1 MVALS
6 RLSTY
11 EAGMFEFSND
21 VPIDIEHTLDQLL
34 GRFSQMRDGLPELIK
49 NSKDQYLRL
58 NVSDRSDRQIAVL
71 INTKQKK
78 LAVLDFAGASAEDF
92 KHWKTWSGR
101 EGARQALADQIEAGH
116 GNGGKAFMVRGAS
129 RSATMESCRDGYY
142 TCMGYQN
149 DDASVRYR
157 PGFGLEAG
165 RPLDNVE
172 ENAPQRRLDAF
183 LKSMDLEFQ
192 KLPAS
197 VQGSFNK
204 RRSFTA
210 VTIDQVQEW
219 AKARQDGMATRVGK
233 ITDLIKDH
241 GQTALTLETCDVWL
255 LVDGQVITGAPLEVS
270 ALEPYP
276 GFGVPIE
283 LEIPDVLP
291 DPSTKEAI
299 TMSADGQK
307 PGTLRLETTKS
318 NLALSDDLKARNVIR
333 LWNSRNNVAN
343 WPLPALGLAMPA
355 VYFVRGRVDCPAL
368 VGEHLIGADRKDLAD
383 TPLVRALEAWVVEQ
397 VKSLATEIQKVQ
409 AAETAP
415 QEQAKA
421 KKALKAFRDLMRSF
435 LEQRD
440 ADGDDADSGSGGMSG
455 TKGLGQREQRDKKE
469 FGSRVDRIVLER
481 ERLDLAIATGTKVP
495 MLFSCFEDQP
505 DGSSKPV
512 KADNLV
518 GMTDTSAV
526 VNFSTDEVEGLAA
539 GVALAWLET
548 PDGSVKSN
556 DVLIEVLDVS
566 EVDIVGPAEPLKQG
580 EKFKLQTSFK
590 TPSGSREDVLISAS
604 IDEPDMGSIGRGG
617 VFTAGG
623 HEGRATVRVKFG
635 SNLTDQASIQIAVGA
650 ERVEPNGLGGES
662 GSDIPE
668 ILLCGE
674 EAPGMADLPVDQRTH
689 HGGQDYPTIIEEP
702 QFPNVVWLN
711 PQSAESQR
719 VRKSMG
725 TPKGLGGIG
734 NRTFAQFMALKC
746 FEVLKRL
753 HVRQQIRD
761 NAVTEAQFLQH
772 AAHAEIECAGFI
784 DHAWEASEE
793 VFKKAS
799 VE

>member
-1 MVALS
+1 MSALKKS
-6 RLSTY
+6 SLK
-11 EAGMFEFSND
+11 EARMFEFSNE

-34 GRFSQMRDGLPELIK
+34 GRFSQIKDGLPELIK
-49 NSKDQYLRL
+49 NSKDQYFRL

-78 LAVLDFAGASAEDF
+78 LAVLDFAGASTEDF
-92 KHWKTWSGR
+92 KHWKTWSGK
-101 EGARQALADQIEAGH
+101 EGTRQALADQIEAGH

-129 RSATMESCRDGYY
+129 KLSKMESCRDGFY

-149 DDASVRYR
+149 DDDKVRYR
-157 PGFGLEAG
+157 PGFGVEG
-165 RPLDNVE
+165 GKPLDNIK
-172 ENAPQRRLDAF
+172 ENSPQVRLEAF
-183 LKSMDLEFQ
+183 LKSMDLDFS
-192 KLPAS
+192 KFPAS
-197 VQGSFNK
+197 IQAAFTK
-204 RRSFTA
+204 RQNFTA

-219 AKARQDGMATRVGK
+219 TKARQDGMETRVGK

-241 GQTALTLETCDVWL
+241 GQTAQTLDTCDVWL
-255 LVDGQVITGAPLEVS
+255 LVDGQAVTGAPLDVS
-270 ALEPYP
+270 ALDPYP
-276 GFGVPIE
+276 GFEKPIE

-291 DPSTKEAI
+291 DPSTKESVA
-299 TMSADGQK
+299 MSVGGEK
-307 PGTLRLETTKS
+307 PGLLRLETTKN

-343 WPLPALGLAMPA
+343 WLLPALGLAMPA
-355 VYFVRGRVDCPAL
+355 VYFIRGRIDCPAL

-397 VKSLATEIQKVQ
+397 VRILATEIQKAQ
-409 AAETAP
+409 ASETAP
-415 QEQAKA
+415 QEQARA
-421 KKALKAFRDLMRSF
+421 RKALKAFRDLMRNF

-440 ADGDDADSGSGGMSG
+440 ADGEEDDSGSGNKTGA
-455 TKGLGQREQRDKKE
+455 KGAGYRKAREKKE
-469 FGSRVDRIVLER
+469 FGSRIDRIVLER
-481 ERLDLAIATGTKVP
+481 AKPELIIAAGTKVP
-495 MLFSCFEDQP
+495 LLFSCFEDQV

-512 KADNLV
+512 KADSLT
-518 GMTDTSAV
+518 GKTDAATV
-526 VNFSTDEVEGLAA
+526 VSVVAGEVEGLTA
-539 GVALAWLET
+539 GVAVAWLET
-548 PDGSVKSN
+548 ADGKIRSN
-556 DVLIEVLDVS
+556 EVLVEVLDAS
-566 EVDIVGPAEPLKQG
+566 SVDVIAPAEPLKQG
-580 EKFKLQTSFK
+580 EKVKLHTSFK
-590 TPSGSREDVLISAS
+590 TPAGSRDDVMISAS

-617 VFTAGG
+617 MFTAGG
-623 HEGRATVRVKFG
+623 YEGHATIRIKFG
-635 SNLTDQASIQIAVGA
+635 AKVTDQASLQIAIGS
-650 ERVEPNGLGGES
+650 ERVPPKGHGGES

-674 EAPGMADLPVDQRTH
+674 EAPGMLDLPQDQRTH
-689 HGGQDYPTIIEEP
+689 QGGQDYPTIIEEP

-711 PQSAESQR
+711 PHSAESQR

-753 HVRQQIRD
+753 HVRQQIGD
-761 NAVTEAQFLQH
+761 AAVTEAQFLQY
-772 AAHAEIECAGFI
+772 AAHAEVECASFI

-793 VFKKAS
+793 AFKKVS

>member
-1 MVALS
+1 MTAYNKQSVQ
-6 RLSTY
+6 
-11 EAGMFEFSND
+11 EAEMFEFSSE

-34 GRFSQMRDGLPELIK
+34 GRFSQLRDGLPELIK

-58 NVSDRSDRQIAVL
+58 SISERADRQIAVL

-78 LAVLDFAGASAEDF
+78 LAVLDFAGASSEDF
-92 KHWKTWSGR
+92 TQWKIWSGR
-101 EGARQALADQIEAGH
+101 EGARQTLSDQIEAGH

-129 RSATMESCRDGYY
+129 KNATMESCYDGFY
-142 TCMGYQN
+142 TSMGFQN
-149 DDASVRYR
+149 DDDSVRYR
-157 PGFGLEAG
+157 PGFSVEAG
-165 RPLDNVE
+165 KPLNNVA
-172 ENAPQRRLDAF
+172 ENAPEKRLGAF
-183 LKSMDLEFQ
+183 LDSMELEFH
-192 KLPAS
+192 KLPVS
-197 VQGSFNK
+197 IQTVFEK
-204 RRSFTA
+204 RKVFTA
-210 VTIDQVQEW
+210 VLIDQVQEW
-219 AKARQDGMATRVGK
+219 IKARQDGMGTRVGK
-233 ITDLIKDH
+233 IADLIRDH

-255 LVDGQVITGAPLEVS
+255 LVDGQLMTGAALQVS

-276 GFGVPIE
+276 GFESPIE
-283 LEIPDVLP
+283 LDIPDLLP
-291 DPSTKEAI
+291 DPSTKEMVS
-299 TMSADGQK
+299 MSIGGQK
-307 PGTLRLETTKS
+307 PGIIRLETTKS

-343 WPLPALGLAMPA
+343 WPLPALGLAMPS
-355 VYFVRGRVDCPAL
+355 VYFIRGRVDCPAL

-383 TPLVRALEAWVVEQ
+383 TPLVRALEAWVVER
-397 VKSLATEIQKVQ
+397 VKTLATEIQKVQ
-409 AAETAP
+409 ASEAAP
-415 QEQAKA
+415 QEQARA

-440 ADGDDADSGSGGMSG
+440 VDGNDADSGSGDKSG
-455 TKGLGQREQRDKKE
+455 GKGLGQRESRDKKE
-469 FGSRVDRIVLER
+469 FGSRIDRIVLER
-481 ERLDLAIATGTKVP
+481 EKLEFAIASGTKVP
-495 MLFSCFEDQP
+495 ILFSCFEDQP

-512 KADNLV
+512 KADSLL
-518 GMTDTSAV
+518 GKTDAGAV
-526 VNFSTDEVEGLAA
+526 VNFSRDEVEGLSA

-548 PDGSVKSN
+548 SDGKVKSN
-556 DVLIEVLDVS
+556 EVLVEVLDVS
-566 EVDIVGPAEPLKQG
+566 AVDIIEPTEPLKQG
-580 EKFKLQTSFK
+580 SKFRLRTSFK

-623 HEGRATVRVKFG
+623 REGHATLRVKFG
-635 SNLTDQASIQIAVGA
+635 SKLTDQASIKIAIGA
-650 ERVEPNGLGGES
+650 ERIEPRGLGGES

-674 EAPGMADLPVDQRTH
+674 EAPGMADLPLDQRTH

-761 NAVTEAQFLQH
+761 SAVTEAQFLQY
-772 AAHAEIECAGFI
+772 AAHAEIECASFI
-784 DHAWEASEE
+784 DNAWEASEE

>member
-1 MVALS
+1 MAALS
-6 RLSTY
+6 TVFSK
-11 EAGMFEFSND
+11 EAGMFAFSNE

-34 GRFSQMRDGLPELIK
+34 ARFSQLRDGLPELIK

-58 NVSDRSDRQIAVL
+58 GVSERSERQIVVA
-71 INTKQKK
+71 INTKRRM
-78 LAVLDFAGASAEDF
+78 LAVLDFAGASKADF
-92 KHWKTWSGR
+92 THWKTWSGR

-129 RSATMESCRDGYY
+129 RSATMESCRDGFY
-142 TCMGYQN
+142 TRMGYQN
-149 DDASVRYR
+149 DDVGVRYR

-165 RPLDNVE
+165 RPLDNVA
-172 ENAPQRRLDAF
+172 ENAPEERLEAF

-192 KLPAS
+192 RLPDLVKAA
-197 VQGSFNK
+197 FTK
-204 RRSFTA
+204 RKSFTA

-219 AKARQDGMATRVGK
+219 VNARQDGMATRVGR

-255 LVDGQVITGAPLEVS
+255 LVDGQVATGSHLQVS
-270 ALEPYP
+270 ELEPYP
-276 GFGVPIE
+276 GFEAP
-283 LEIPDVLP
+283 LEFSIPDVLP
-291 DPSTKEAI
+291 DPSTKEPVI
-299 TMSADGQK
+299 MSSEGQR
-307 PGTLRLETTKS
+307 PGTLRLETTK
-318 NLALSDDLKARNVIR
+318 NNMALSDDLKARNVIR
-333 LWNSRNNVAN
+333 LWNARNNVAN

-355 VYFVRGRVDCPAL
+355 VYFIRGRVDCPAL
-368 VGEHLIGADRKDLAD
+368 TSEHQIGADRKDLAD

-397 VKSLATEIQKVQ
+397 VKSLAIEIQKVQ
-409 AAETAP
+409 ASETAP

-421 KKALKAFRDLMRSF
+421 KKALVAFRDLMRSF

-440 ADGDDADSGSGGMSG
+440 ADGSDADTGSGDKSG
-455 TKGLGQREQRDKKE
+455 TKGPGQREPREKKE

-481 ERLDLAIATGTKVP
+481 DRLELSIATGTKVP
-495 MLFSCFEDQP
+495 MLFSCFEDHP
-505 DGSSKPV
+505 DGSSRPV
-512 KADNLV
+512 KADNLI
-518 GMTDTSAV
+518 GKTDTSAV
-526 VNFSTDEVEGLAA
+526 VNFSPSELEGIAA
-539 GVALAWLET
+539 GVTLAWLET
-548 PDGSVKSN
+548 SDGSVRSN

-566 EVDIVGPAEPLKQG
+566 EVDIVGPVEPLKQG

-590 TPSGSREDVLISAS
+590 TSSGSREDVLISAS

-635 SNLTDQASIQIAVGA
+635 SKLTDQASIQIAVGA
-650 ERVEPNGLGGES
+650 ERVEPKGLGGES

-674 EAPGMADLPVDQRTH
+674 EAPGMADKPADQRTH

-702 QFPNVVWLN
+702 QFDNIVWLN
-711 PQSAESQR
+711 PHSAESQR

-734 NRTFAQFMALKC
+734 NKTFAQFMALKC